1 MIMNETERKHKAVEL
16 MQLLGLREVIIER
29 FTKNDNRQCSCSALD
44 YGTAY
49 RIKPFVKMKE
59 LEKEK
64 DITIY
69 AAIFTSFSF
78 GDCVTYLVVP
88 KYGEDWNMLVRKTKQ
103 KDMFLVY
110 AYVWN
115 TTEEHCS
122 EFGYVQVQ
130 VIDGIL
136 KRIC

>member
-1 MIMNETERKHKAVEL
+1 MNMNETERKAHAVKL
-16 MQLLGLREVIIER
+16 MQQLGLREVIIEQ
-29 FTKNDNRQCSCSALD
+29 FTKNGNRQCSCSTSD

-49 RIKPFVKMKE
+49 NVKPFEKMIE
-59 LEKEK
+59 LEKEQ

-69 AAIFTSFSF
+69 AAIFTRFSF
-78 GDCVTYLVVP
+78 GDCVTFLVVP
-88 KYGEDWNMLVRKTKQ
+88 KYEEDWYMLIRPTKQ
-103 KDMFLVY
+103 KDIFSVY

-115 TTEEHCS
+115 VTEEYRS

-136 KRIC
+136 QRIS